1 MKSVYIGVSALFRAY
16 KEESGSDVMDYLYGL
31 MEPDCNRTCIPV
43 EHSGYSKGDNKKK
56 ELGRDFRG

>member
-1 MKSVYIGVSALFRAY
+1 MKSVYIGASALFRAY

-43 EHSGYSKGDNKKK
+43 EH
-56 ELGRDFRG
+56 FRIL